1 MAKVQSFLSNIDFRR
16 KYKMKNI
23 IYEHHHDRDPNFTIG
38 INIDGDVP
46 KHFHNCIEILYVI
59 SGKMKATVGD
69 RTLEAE
75 PDDIIFVHNY
85 YVHSYEP
92 DPKYTKYFMV
102 IPTNYS
108 GDVGKILKKSTLPV
122 KLDDKDF
129 NRTLLEFI
137 DILYYGNEQ
146 MPSLTKKGYIN
157 IIMGHLFNHYPSLPI
172 ENQGSIDFILDVLK
186 YINEN
191 YSSPLTLESISSN
204 FGYNKYY
211 FSRLFNHY
219 VGENISNYI
228 NIVRVQ
234 RFTEL
239 AKDQKNP
246 AVATLARECGF
257 DSLNTFY
264 RSFKKIYGM
273 TPKNFFAKRA

>member
-1 MAKVQSFLSNIDFRR
+1 
-16 KYKMKNI
+16 MKNI
-23 IYEHHHDRDPNFTIG
+23 IYEHHHDRDPNFAIG

-46 KHFHNCIEILYVI
+46 KHFHNCIEILYII

-69 RTLEAE
+69 KTVIAE

-92 DPKYTKYFMV
+92 APEYTKYFMV

-108 GDVGKILKKSTLPV
+108 GDVGKILKRSTLSI
-122 KLDDKDF
+122 KLDDKEF

-137 DILYYGNEQ
+137 DLLYYGHGQ
-146 MPSLTKKGYIN
+146 MPSLVKKGYIN
-157 IIMGHLFNHYPSLPI
+157 IIMGHLFKHYQSLPI
-172 ENQGSIDFILDVLK
+172 ENQGGIDFILDVLK
-186 YINEN
+186 YIDAN
-191 YSSPLTLESISSN
+191 YSADLTLDSVSSH

-211 FSRLFNHY
+211 FSRFFNHY

-234 RFTEL
+234 HFMER

-246 AVATLARECGF
+246 AIATIASECGF
-257 DSLNTFY
+257 NSLTTFY
-264 RSFKKIYGM
+264 RCFRKVYGT
-273 TPKNFFAKRA
+273 TPKNYFSKRT